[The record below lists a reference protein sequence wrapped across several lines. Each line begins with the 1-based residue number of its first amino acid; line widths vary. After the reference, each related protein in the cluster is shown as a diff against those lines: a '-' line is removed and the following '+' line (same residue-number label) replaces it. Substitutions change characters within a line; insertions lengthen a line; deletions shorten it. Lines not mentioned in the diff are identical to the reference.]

1 MATLTLA
8 LNIRGRSARRE
19 RGGGNDEIARTLR
32 WDF

>member
-1 MATLTLA
+1 

-19 RGGGNDEIARTLR
+19 RGGGNDEIARAGR